1 MASHGAPPTISIQPA
16 SGRTS
21 PAGIV
26 PLGAP
31 ADPVALAA
39 AGAVVAAKAGDRKR
53 PGTEGCCRDRTPP
66 TTRDWL
72 RPSLVNPDPNA
83 IIVLGDSPAKVTVEE
98 PVAPGAVKS
107 QSRDP
112 EYAWNL
118 KVFAGD
124 SAKSALSVTDWANIR
139 ASLLRRNWRMVK
151 EGADVSQ
158 LQIFG
163 YKYLANERPAYGLIA
178 PKTSSGQV
186 HFQALI
192 KDIAIELKIAIRAWL
207 PGERSQD
214 FTTIKF
220 PLDYAELSPEEC
232 MTSVEAFRPGLKGHW
247 TVFASEDRPVR
258 TGPGRNIVLLV
269 NPEFVRELNKTPM
282 RGLDSLA
289 GELRIWR
296 GQSADDPELPNY
308 ALAAKS
314 SSGMPSSTAKSGGA
328 GRTSASGSTA
338 KSGGPAKGGPVKGGA
353 GTSASAAKTGPNAHG
368 RGRGS
373 GKGSSTVPKPHWCA
387 EAPVAGPSK
396 AAPAASASSS
406 ASRWNSVPK
415 RKRSA
420 GSTPEQGRKRSRKWD
435 DAPAKPGGSQDSR
448 LQPKIQLPPSQRL
461 SSLSRKPQRSGQ
473 GRVQLRR
480 GCRSCSDR
488 IRRRVAPQAR
498 QPLRCGAL
506 RGPEEKHFKSCSGIS
521 VSGAKSLTC
530 PFSCSG
536 ICVSGAKSLTC
547 PLSSGPSCFSTVKY
561 SAVPPGSGRSFLLI
575 WGGFGPYYK
584 NYVLCRVLFSLAAL
598 FFPDPDRSV
607 VLGRWS
613 EEIYRNKLQ
622 KGEGRPKVLSKIP
635 FLTTF
640 DSRTSRPPV
649 AAPPPRHLPGGGAP
663 YSPKRRLTQF

>member
-1 MASHGAPPTISIQPA
+1 MPSLPVANHPTYPPVPTGVGFASQAYLPAAPVSMILGSPKTLSAPQHHVPEYIPAPLLAPAPAVIPAQTTAPEVDLTQSPPSTVSNPDHWAHRFSDPDPAKRNEAIRDYIQWSCSNPGKRSPSGVSEAFANLAGTPNPGYRTAAYVASHGAPPTITIQPA

-39 AGAVVAAKAGDRKR
+39 AGAVVAAKLATANALAQKAAAESNAANNARLAK
-53 PGTEGCCRDRTPP
+53 TKST
-66 TTRDWL
+66 
-72 RPSLVNPDPNA
+72 NPDPNA

-214 FTTIKF
+214 FMTIKF

-247 TVFASEDRPVR
+247 TVFASEDRPDR

-269 NPEFVRELNKTPM
+269 NPEFLRELNKTPM

-296 GQSADDPELPNY
+296 GQSKDDPELPNY

-314 SSGMPSSTAKSGGA
+314 TSGTPSSTAKPGGA

-338 KSGGPAKGGPVKGGA
+338 KSGGPAKGGPAKGGA
-353 GTSASAAKTGPNAHG
+353 GSSASAAKTGPNAPG

-387 EAPVAGPSK
+387 EAAVAGPSK

-420 GSTPEQGRKRSRKWD
+420 GSTPDQGRKRSRKWD
-435 DAPAKPGGSQDSR
+435 DAPAKSGGSQDQGSN
-448 LQPKIQLPPSQRL
+448 
-461 SSLSRKPQRSGQ
+461 RKSN
-473 GRVQLRR
+473 
-480 GCRSCSDR
+480 S
-488 IRRRVAPQAR
+488 RRRRDSRRTAGSRSAPVRA
-498 QPLRCGAL
+498 
-506 RGPEEKHFKSCSGIS
+506 EYD
-521 VSGAKSLTC
+521 
-530 PFSCSG
+530 
-536 ICVSGAKSLTC
+536 CVEDAEA
-547 PLSSGPSCFSTVKY
+547 
-561 SAVPPGSGRSFLLI
+561 AVPPHSKKS
-575 WGGFGPYYK
+575 
-584 NYVLCRVLFSLAAL
+584 CAASTAAASMRRASRL
-598 FFPDPDRSV
+598 R
-607 VLGRWS
+607 R
-613 EEIYRNKLQ
+613 K
-622 KGEGRPKVLSKIP
+622 
-635 FLTTF
+635 TF
-640 DSRTSRPPV
+640 
-649 AAPPPRHLPGGGAP
+649 
-663 YSPKRRLTQF
+663 